1 MLGMM
6 KGLNRPKT
14 SSSASTSTSTS
25 TSIVGTP
32 PALLLPS
39 PVPSTP
45 ELDREREQREREDA
59 TCDGCGRNVAH
70 GSKWVLPHVPRGARA
85 AVRAVRQVLRGRGCT
100 ARSTSSR
107 CLSASRRSSWPSAPS
122 SCTRRRSCGCL
133 RVGICKGNLKKYS
146 FCLTWIADLLL
157 CRQLRDLRARALE
170 ISQISPHVRSEFV
183 RLLTELLSKHRRD
196 IELLTE
202 WQPAQNVA
210 AATTNDPSS
219 NASGN
224 SHSHKP
230 QPQRQLWC
238 WQLWWWWWWRQ

>member
-6 KGLNRPKT
+6 KGLNRPQDVVLGIDVDVDVDVDRRD
-14 SSSASTSTSTS
+14 AARAAAAVAGA
-25 TSIVGTP
+25 IDARAGPGARAARARGRDVRRLRAQRRPRQQVG
-32 PALLLPS
+32 
-39 PVPSTP
+39 
-45 ELDREREQREREDA
+45 
-59 TCDGCGRNVAH
+59 
-70 GSKWVLPHVPRGARA
+70 LPHVPRAHGQRFALCDKCYGQGLHGKEHELALFERIEEIVVA
-85 AVRAVRQVLRGRGCT
+85 KCPKLVHET
-100 ARSTSSR
+100 ALMR
-107 CLSASRRSSWPSAPS
+107 L
-122 SCTRRRSCGCL
+122 L

-224 SHSHKP
+224 SHSHSHSHSGSSGAGS
-230 QPQRQLWC
+230 C
-238 WQLWWWWWWRQ
+238 GWWWWRQ